1 MQNLF
6 IQALYLPNMKNKHV
20 GFLIIGI
27 TILFFFVVMS
37 FNNALETIVNT
48 TCTHGAACPMHI
60 TLKTQKAI
68 SYGLMGL
75 IAIVGVVISFFLKD
89 EEVRKQHKK
98 SFDKEEKKKRLE
110 NLDEAER
117 EVMNIILREEG
128 SVFQSDI
135 VKETKKSK
143 VKVTRV
149 LDRLEGKHLIER
161 KRRGMANVVILR

>member
-1 MQNLF
+1 
-6 IQALYLPNMKNKHV
+6 MKNKHV
-20 GFLIIGI
+20 GYLIIGI
-27 TILFFFVVMS
+27 AVLFFFVVMS

-48 TCTHGAACPMHI
+48 TCTHGASCPMHV

-75 IAIVGVVISFFLKD
+75 IAIVGGVISFFLKD
-89 EEVRKQHKK
+89 EEVKREHKK
-98 SFDKEEKKKRLE
+98 SISIEERKRKLE

-117 EVMNIILREEG
+117 EIMNIILREDG
-128 SVFQSDI
+128 SVFQSDL

-161 KRRGMANVVILR
+161 KRRGMTNVVVMK